1 MMANKT
7 VSSMMQA
14 QLHDLPK
21 NTSFALEELYFL
33 PIDWLATTLYVYQA
47 DRLCRSAKTIKDY
60 KYFSS
65 T

>member
-1 MMANKT
+1 
-7 VSSMMQA
+7 MMQA